1 MELYILDNR
10 TLETL
15 SVNNVSEYNLNLDEE
30 TNGISEFVLPNLSS
44 ARKGN
49 FVVLNGLY
57 KQFLFIID
65 DDVLVAKGENS
76 IRIPVLDISNIFN
89 RKIILKNREDI
100 QLKSIE
106 QFIADNIQENF
117 INSDDSL
124 FNINYIE
131 IIIKTT
137 TKSMVTINDD
147 EGIYN
152 FHTFLINCRQYKDIY
167 TEFAFVNKKLVIT
180 IGYKLE
186 GQVKIDATLPEIT
199 DYNKI
204 YEVDP
209 VTKVEC
215 LVKEDNSVYYLY
227 LTADRT
233 TTEDK
238 NNANRIYGRI
248 EAISAETLEDAK
260 EKSLDTIRANTYTHL
275 VEFKIPKTSKLID
288 ITKLYIGRRV
298 QIKTEDD
305 IYDSYISAITLNDEN
320 FVAFK
325 TGNLRID
332 FTDKKRQKELK
343 EGR

>member
-10 TLETL
+10 TLEIL
-15 SVNNVSEYNLNLDEE
+15 SVNKISEYNLNLDEE
-30 TNGISEFVLPNLSS
+30 TNGISEFILPNLSS

-49 FVVLNGLY
+49 FIILNGLY
-57 KQFLFIID
+57 KQFLFLID
-65 DDVLVAKGENS
+65 DDVLAAKGENT
-76 IRIPVLDISNIFN
+76 IRIPAVDISNIFN
-89 RKIILKNREDI
+89 RKVILKNKENM
-100 QLKSIE
+100 QLKSVE
-106 QFIADNIQENF
+106 EFIADNIRENF
-117 INSDDSL
+117 INSDDSF

-131 IIIKTT
+131 IVIKTN
-137 TKSMVTINDD
+137 TKTMVTINDD

-167 TEFAFVNKKLVIT
+167 TEFTFVNKKLVIT

-186 GQVKIDATLPEIT
+186 LQMKIDVTLPEVT
-199 DYNKI
+199 DYSKI
-204 YEVDP
+204 YEVNP

-215 LVKEDNSVYYLY
+215 LVRENNSIYNLY

-238 NNANRIYGRI
+238 NNTNRIFGRI

-260 EKSLDTIRANTYTHL
+260 EKSLDIIKTNTYTHL
-275 VEFKIPKTSKLID
+275 VEFKIAKTSNLID
-288 ITKLYIGRRV
+288 VTKLYIGRKV

-305 IYDSYISAITLNDEN
+305 IYDSYISAITLSDEN

>member
-1 MELYILDNR
+1 MELYILDSR
-10 TLETL
+10 TLEIL

-30 TNGISEFVLPNLSS
+30 TNGISEFVLPYLRS

-49 FVVLNGLY
+49 FIVLNGLY
-57 KQFLFIID
+57 KQFLYVID
-65 DDVLVAKGENS
+65 DDVFAVKGENT
-76 IRIPVLDISNIFN
+76 IRIPAIDISNIFN
-89 RKIILKNREDI
+89 RKVILKNKENM
-100 QLKSIE
+100 QLKSVE
-106 QFIADNIQENF
+106 EFIADNIRENF
-117 INSDDSL
+117 INSDDSI

-131 IIIKTT
+131 IVIKTA
-137 TKSMVTINDD
+137 TKAMVTINDE

-152 FHTFLINCRQYKDIY
+152 FHTFLVNCRQYKDIY
-167 TEFAFVNKKLVIT
+167 TEFAFVNKKLIVT
-180 IGYKLE
+180 IEHKVD
-186 GQVKIDATLPEIT
+186 GQVKIDATLSEVT
-199 DYNKI
+199 DYSKI

-215 LVKEDNSVYYLY
+215 LVKENNSVYYLY

-238 NNANRIYGRI
+238 NNTNRIFGRV

-275 VEFKIPKTSKLID
+275 VEFKIAKTSKLID
-288 ITKLYIGRRV
+288 VTKLYIGRKV

-305 IYDSYISAITLNDEN
+305 IYDSYVSAITLNDEN